1 MAPVLEARRYSIG
14 EALVAAGAPL
24 TEAQAMNGNRSKTV
38 QRATRETHPPNGI
51 TAAAW
56 LEERGWTPLGR
67 EWIPPSTMIL
77 D

>member
-1 MAPVLEARRYSIG
+1 MAPGREARLYSVG

-24 TEAQAMNGNRSKTV
+24 TEAQAMNGNRSKTI
-38 QRATRETHPPNGI
+38 QRATRETHPPKGI

-56 LEERGWTPLGR
+56 LEEKGWTPLGR
-67 EWIPPSTMIL
+67 DWIPPSTAIL